1 METLEQIP
9 FEEPAV
15 NSFVLARNPSSPN
28 EYMPQIKSC
37 SLESFFFEIRHKREQ
52 VFQQNGREQR
62 KTIGERQQ
70 QHRDGSKET
79 SEHMRIVHQTLYSTW
94 LYWCFFFFF
103 FFGSSDHHTFNYVE
117 ENKCVDIDAFQPQG
131 AETTSDVWN
140 DDNSFRNTQD
150 GCLHEDF
157 IIFFSSCSQC
167 SSCTIAKVLEEI
179 QCKAILE
186 VMAQT
191 VRPVDSCS

>member
-1 METLEQIP
+1 MKMETLEQIP

-79 SEHMRIVHQTLYSTW
+79 SEHMRIVHQTLYST
-94 LYWCFFFFF
+94 
-103 FFGSSDHHTFNYVE
+103 
-117 ENKCVDIDAFQPQG
+117 
-131 AETTSDVWN
+131 
-140 DDNSFRNTQD
+140 
-150 GCLHEDF
+150 
-157 IIFFSSCSQC
+157 
-167 SSCTIAKVLEEI
+167 
-179 QCKAILE
+179 
-186 VMAQT
+186 
-191 VRPVDSCS
+191 